1 MGLMDI
7 TIPVPIRLHPMMWVA
22 LPILVL
28 VTLSC
33 TRSVPQPGD
42 GTILDSAAQT
52 LTAAPTTPPSATAP
66 PSATSPSTATPELT
80 ETPLPSDT
88 PTAGPTPSPTAP
100 PLPEDDP
107 RHGLNLAV
115 PHLQDNFSQRYG
127 WYEYAD
133 ANAATITWE
142 RGQMTV
148 IDHRTDGFVWWSTSG
163 QTAANFYAEVTATV
177 GECGGKDAY
186 GLAVRIGGTGYDR
199 GYTLEFSCDGSY
211 RVRRFISGQLPEV
224 ILDWTADNRIET
236 GPGAENRPGFLA
248 DGSRLAVFVDGELLA
263 DLEDPSY
270 IFGNFGL
277 FADAQSTPDLTVKFT
292 DFSLWFVEP

>member
-1 MGLMDI
+1 MGFNDI
-7 TIPVPIRLHPMMWVA
+7 MIPAPIRNHPWRWLA
-22 LPILVL
+22 LPLLAVFA
-28 VTLSC
+28 VSC
-33 TRSVPQPGD
+33 TRSVPQAGD

-52 LTAAPTTPPSATAP
+52 LTAAPTSPPSATLP
-66 PSATSPSTATPELT
+66 PSATPALTATPERT
-80 ETPLPSDT
+80 ETPLPSGT
-88 PTAGPTPSPTAP
+88 PTVGPTPSPTAP

-107 RHGLNLAV
+107 RYGLNLAV
-115 PHLQDNFSQRYG
+115 PDLQDSFNQRYG

-148 IDHRTDGFVWWSTSG
+148 IDHQTDGFVWWSTSG
-163 QTAANFYAEVTATV
+163 QTAADFYAEVTATV
-177 GECGGKDAY
+177 DECQGKDAY

-224 ILDWTADNRIET
+224 ILDWTSDARIET
-236 GPGAENRPGFLA
+236 GAGAQNRPGFLA
-248 DGSRLAVFVDGELLA
+248 NGPQLAVFANNELLA
-263 DLEDPSY
+263 EFEDLSY

-277 FADAQSTPDLTVKFT
+277 FADAQNTPDLTVQFT
-292 DFSLWFVEP
+292 DFSLWFVGP